1 MKLQEQL
8 SRIKSMMG
16 IIKENEAT
24 ELIQDMVDEVL
35 DSLRKYVENL
45 DDFED
50 LETMRVVN
58 SIDKIQVTDFTTNRF
73 EPDIHIVIYQN
84 SDITNYD
91 MVVDE
96 LHSKFRDFIPNLSI
110 QIDDVINSETGQS
123 VYEF

>member
-8 SRIKSMMG
+8 SRMKSMMG

-35 DSLRKYVENL
+35 ESLRKYAN
-45 DDFED
+45 DADD
-50 LETMRVVN
+50 LEDITTIRVIN
-58 SIDKIQVTDFTTNRF
+58 SIDKIQVTEFTTNRF

-84 SDITNYD
+84 SDITDYD

-123 VYEF
+123 VYGY

>member
-1 MKLQEQL
+1 MNLQEQL
-8 SRIKSMMG
+8 SRMKSMMG

-58 SIDKIQVTDFTTNRF
+58 SIDKIQVTDFTTKKF
-73 EPDIHIVIYQN
+73 EPNIHLVIYQN
-84 SDITNYD
+84 KDITNYD
-91 MVVDE
+91 LVLEQMY
-96 LHSKFRDFIPNLSI
+96 SKFNTLIPNLLI
-110 QIDDVINSETGQS
+110 QIDDVINSKTGQS
-123 VYEF
+123 VYGF